1 MTEHIVAVYK
11 TEADATAAA
20 RSLESLGISPSAI
33 RQYAE
38 AVHAKAEP
46 VEHTSAHTS
55 GGGFWAWLFGDES
68 MTETTRSMYTDDIYD
83 RRVSSGNVV
92 LSLTVDDTKIHET
105 ISALEAHNPVD
116 IDEGSE
122 EIAQPG
128 AGMTPPVGL
137 AAGEAMPTEAVGQ
150 PGVAGSYPSGR
161 VASASSPEVVS
172 GNATPLPATAG
183 KGEEVIPL
191 SEEQLEVGKRTVDR
205 GTTRSRRDVVE
216 TPAEQDV
223 TLRGERVTVERRTP
237 IAAEATPGAGAFEER
252 VVEVRETAEEPVVA
266 KTAHVVEEVVV
277 GREATERTETVKDTI
292 RREEVDVAK
301 DGALKP

>member
-20 RSLESLGISPSAI
+20 RSLESLGIPPSAI

-38 AVHAKAEP
+38 AVHAKVEP

-55 GGGFWAWLFGDES
+55 GGGFWAWLFGDEL
-68 MTETTRSMYTDDIYD
+68 MTETTRSMYTDDMYD

-128 AGMTPPVGL
+128 AGMTPPG
-137 AAGEAMPTEAVGQ
+137 
-150 PGVAGSYPSGR
+150 PGGRGGNADRSRRPARRGGFLSKWACRFRLVAGSGFRERDPSTGNGWQGR
-161 VASASSPEVVS
+161 RSH
-172 GNATPLPATAG
+172 PAFGRTA
-183 KGEEVIPL
+183 
-191 SEEQLEVGKRTVDR
+191 
-205 GTTRSRRDVVE
+205 
-216 TPAEQDV
+216 
-223 TLRGERVTVERRTP
+223 
-237 IAAEATPGAGAFEER
+237 
-252 VVEVRETAEEPVVA
+252 
-266 KTAHVVEEVVV
+266 
-277 GREATERTETVKDTI
+277 
-292 RREEVDVAK
+292 
-301 DGALKP
+301 

>member
-20 RSLESLGISPSAI
+20 RSLESLGIPPSAI

-92 LSLTVDDTKIHET
+92 ISLTVDDTKIHET

-137 AAGEAMPTEAVGQ
+137 GAGEAMPTEAVGQ
-150 PGVAGSYPSGR
+150 PGVTGSYPSGR

-172 GNATPLPATAG
+172 GNATPHRQRLARAKKSSRFRRNSLRSGSARLIAARRLFAG
-183 KGEEVIPL
+183 MWL
-191 SEEQLEVGKRTVDR
+191 RNR
-205 GTTRSRRDVVE
+205 RSR
-216 TPAEQDV
+216 T
-223 TLRGERVTVERRTP
+223 
-237 IAAEATPGAGAFEER
+237 
-252 VVEVRETAEEPVVA
+252 
-266 KTAHVVEEVVV
+266 
-277 GREATERTETVKDTI
+277 
-292 RREEVDVAK
+292 
-301 DGALKP
+301 

>member
-20 RSLESLGISPSAI
+20 RSLESLGIPPSAI

-38 AVHAKAEP
+38 AIHAKAEP
-46 VEHTSAHTS
+46 VEHTSAHTA

-137 AAGEAMPTEAVGQ
+137 AAGEAMPTEIVGQ
-150 PGVAGSYPSGR
+150 PGVAGSNPSGR
-161 VASASSPEVVS
+161 VASASLPEVVS
-172 GNATPLPATAG
+172 GSATPLPATAG

-191 SEEQLEVGKRTVDR
+191 SEEQLDVGKRTVDR
-205 GTTRSRRDVVE
+205 GTTRIRRYVVE
-216 TPAEQDV
+216 KPVERGV

-277 GREATERTETVKDTI
+277 GREATERTETVKDTV

-301 DGALKP
+301 DGAVKP